1 MFQFSYDELEK
12 VILKIA
18 QKRNISITKEQI
30 ELFFASEEEYMR
42 SIGLIPS
49 E

>member
-1 MFQFSYDELEK
+1 LFKFSYDELEK

-18 QKRNISITKEQI
+18 QKRNIAITKEQI
-30 ELFFASEEEYMR
+30 ELFFESEEEYMR
-42 SIGLIPS
+42 SIGLILS

>member
-12 VILKIA
+12 VIRKIA
-18 QKRNISITKEQI
+18 RKRNIAITKEQI
-30 ELFFASEEEYMR
+30 ELFFESEEEYMR
-42 SIGLIPS
+42 SIGLILP

>member
-1 MFQFSYDELEK
+1 MIEFSYDELEK
-12 VILKIA
+12 AILKNAKKYNIA
-18 QKRNISITKEQI
+18 ITKEQI